1 MWRLLI
7 MSGNIRLNP
16 EELEEFAGRYADES
30 GQVGEM
36 VTRLRGLIGQ
46 LTEAWEGGAAE
57 AFATQYEEL
66 EPSFQNMQVLLE
78 DISRQLSSSAN
89 TLRDTDANIASQ
101 IRG

>member
-1 MWRLLI
+1 

-16 EELEEFAGRYADES
+16 EELEQFASRYNEES

-36 VTRLRGLIGQ
+36 VNRLNGLIGQ
-46 LTEAWEGGAAE
+46 LQDAWEGGAAE
-57 AFATQYEEL
+57 AFASQYEEL
-66 EPSFQNMQVLLE
+66 RPSFENMQVLLE

-89 TLRDTDANIASQ
+89 TLRETDANIANQ